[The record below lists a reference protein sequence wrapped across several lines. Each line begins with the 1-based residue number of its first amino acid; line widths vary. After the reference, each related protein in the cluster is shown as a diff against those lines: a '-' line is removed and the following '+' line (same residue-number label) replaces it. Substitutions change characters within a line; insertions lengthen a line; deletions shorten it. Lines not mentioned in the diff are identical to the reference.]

1 MAFYNTIKHLVS
13 LIALFYVAGAVLK
26 NLTAQSCGCAPEIC
40 CSQYGN
46 CGSGDGYWG
55 QGYKEGPCTSS
66 GGSKTTTPRTN
77 GNGGSSVADIVTP
90 EFFNRII
97 NQVFRPSFYVS
108 KIKANWSKYM
118 IWALIV
124 QTKATSFC
132 QKDCYNGRHFELG
145 SSEIVAKPGNG
156 TEEDKEG
163 TLALANATEK
173 ALQLHD
179 NLNSTVKGTA
189 KSIAV
194 FLATRSYQGLDI
206 HYEGSLPEP
215 YFIGRSR
222 RAARYEDEKNG
233 HEKS

>member
-40 CSQYGN
+40 CSQYGD
-46 CGSGDGYWG
+46 CGSSDGYWG
-55 QGYKEGPCTSS
+55 Q
-66 GGSKTTTPRTN
+66 
-77 GNGGSSVADIVTP
+77 
-90 EFFNRII
+90 
-97 NQVFRPSFYVS
+97 
-108 KIKANWSKYM
+108 
-118 IWALIV
+118 
-124 QTKATSFC
+124 
-132 QKDCYNGRHFELG
+132 
-145 SSEIVAKPGNG
+145 GNG

-179 NLNSTVKGTA
+179 NPNSTVKGTA

-206 HYEGSLPEP
+206 QYEGSLLEP

-222 RAARYEDEKNG
+222 RAAGYEDEKNG